1 MAKRNPHKA
10 TLQGTDLEG
19 TDSANITSIG
29 AANSLSITSAMF
41 GGGYIGLVS
50 SIKATVKDEN
60 GKRISGGVCKVSALS
75 NNETRVLLEKESRP
89 IGGTIEVSE
98 IMPASR
104 LNEAEDYAY
113 TIECLCGSEGGALE
127 CINEDGENVNNSVGK
142 AKSFFTTKQWLSIN
156 TVVDDTSYEFKEEI
170 FVCANVTN
178 IDYPERIPL
187 NIYYEIR
194 CNSGTD
200 NNDDTDRTLIAY
212 NKIDDPDS
220 RGISTNT
227 TQMQC
232 KKFQIPEESY
242 LMGRESE
249 CYASSEVWI
258 LNNNKEEILG
268 YSSTSE
274 TFNVSSSELNIEA
287 DWAQTSTN
295 KLNSIINLSNY
306 NDISGQGTGNI
317 DIRINLANN
326 GIIDL
331 QTAIDT
337 LNMIKNITIKNST
350 TTLTQHTNYEL
361 ETLEDGNLEL
371 EIKDVSLSS
380 GWYNITLEF

>member
-1 MAKRNPHKA
+1 
-10 TLQGTDLEG
+10 
-19 TDSANITSIG
+19 
-29 AANSLSITSAMF
+29 
-41 GGGYIGLVS
+41 
-50 SIKATVKDEN
+50 
-60 GKRISGGVCKVSALS
+60 
-75 NNETRVLLEKESRP
+75 
-89 IGGTIEVSE
+89 
-98 IMPASR
+98 
-104 LNEAEDYAY
+104 
-113 TIECLCGSEGGALE
+113 
-127 CINEDGENVNNSVGK
+127 
-142 AKSFFTTKQWLSIN
+142 
-156 TVVDDTSYEFKEEI
+156 
-170 FVCANVTN
+170 
-178 IDYPERIPL
+178 
-187 NIYYEIR
+187 
-194 CNSGTD
+194 
-200 NNDDTDRTLIAY
+200 
-212 NKIDDPDS
+212 
-220 RGISTNT
+220 
-227 TQMQC
+227 
-232 KKFQIPEESY
+232 
-242 LMGRESE
+242 MGRESE